1 MVNFDYSHLVW
12 ICHFVLI
19 NTGLIAAG
27 QDAATGTAFYHHRL
41 LTVLGIR
48 TGPPFRGSAIPGV
61 RVRVRVNP
69 SGPLEWRTGILGI
82 LSII

>member
-48 TGPPFRGSAIPGV
+48 TGPPFRGSAIPEV
-61 RVRVRVNP
+61 RH
-69 SGPLEWRTGILGI
+69 SGG
-82 LSII
+82 